1 MAARKRKVTLSDSWK
16 DGIKASVIM
25 GRLYN
30 HVQGETEMSQSQI
43 KAAQIILS
51 KLVPDLSRAE
61 IAGDSDKPIEHK
73 VTWQK

>member
-1 MAARKRKVTLSDSWK
+1 
-16 DGIKASVIM
+16 M

-43 KAAQIILS
+43 KAAQIILA
-51 KLVPDLSRAE
+51 KIVPDLSRAE
-61 IAGDSDKPIEHK
+61 IAGDSDKPIEHR

>member
-43 KAAQIILS
+43 KAAQIILA
-51 KLVPDLSRAE
+51 KIVPDLSRAE
-61 IAGDSDKPIEHK
+61 ITGDSDQPLQHI
-73 VTWQK
+73 VTWAK